1 MNVDQA
7 KARVFLDALLTI
19 VNEEVSVI
27 TERRSRYLP
36 L

>member
-7 KARVFLDALLTI
+7 KARVLLDALLTI

-27 TERRSRYLP
+27 IERKSRYL
-36 L
+36 LL